1 MKKNNLIHPALLRL
15 ITFLALMALAFVLFA
30 LGQIRAHGQ
39 TVQTNAS
46 GGTTTISNPVNDFTS
61 NPTVQEGAQMIVD
74 AFMDS
79 TNYAVAIYGTYAPK
93 LVSGD
98 KYGAG
103 ALFFY
108 NLNNYVAPAV
118 GVDYLG
124 HFSLL
129 SANVTL
135 KLPLQPFHTKTTWP
149 ALVRNLTVIPLG
161 IVGTGKAFSGGGSGV
176 STLWDTGGVI
186 QFGHLWGGKFG
197 IGATW
202 GAWDNAGDYSGHRY
216 HAFLDWS
223 KGF

>member
-1 MKKNNLIHPALLRL
+1 M
-15 ITFLALMALAFVLFA
+15 M
-30 LGQIRAHGQ
+30 
-39 TVQTNAS
+39 
-46 GGTTTISNPVNDFTS
+46 
-61 NPTVQEGAQMIVD
+61 VD
-74 AFMDS
+74 AAMS
-79 TNYAVAIYGTYAPK
+79 ATNYAVAVYGTYAPK
-93 LVSGD
+93 LASGD

-108 NLNNYVAPAV
+108 NLNNYLAPGI

-129 SANVTL
+129 SANLTL
-135 KLPLQPFHTKTTWP
+135 KLPVQPFRTKTGLPTW
-149 ALVRNLTVIPLG
+149 LQKLTVTPLG

-176 STLWDTGGVI
+176 STLWDTGGLI

-197 IGATW
+197 VGATW
-202 GAWDNAGDYSGHRY
+202 GAWDNADAYSGHRY